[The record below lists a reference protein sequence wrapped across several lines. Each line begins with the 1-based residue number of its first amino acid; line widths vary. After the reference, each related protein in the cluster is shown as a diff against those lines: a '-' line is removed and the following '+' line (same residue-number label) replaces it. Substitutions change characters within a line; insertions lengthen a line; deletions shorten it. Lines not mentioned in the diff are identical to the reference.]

1 MKIVYI
7 HGASAT
13 GESFN
18 YIREHLQYK
27 DELILEY
34 DSRDGFKHN
43 LDKLHMQLKKYKD
56 MFFICH
62 SLGGVYAVFLANMLS
77 NKVLGAVTI
86 STPYGGAEV
95 ADYAKYF
102 FPFNRLIR
110 DVGPHSNPMKEVDTI
125 KITHPWLQIVTT
137 KGESPW
143 IHVANDGVVTVKSQ
157 QHREDMEFVDI
168 HTNHYEVVMSPQV
181 VEIIKERISKH
192 AEPI

>member
-1 MKIVYI
+1 
-7 HGASAT
+7 
-13 GESFN
+13 
-18 YIREHLQYK
+18 
-27 DELILEY
+27 
-34 DSRDGFKHN
+34 
-43 LDKLHMQLKKYKD
+43 
-56 MFFICH
+56 
-62 SLGGVYAVFLANMLS
+62 MLS